1 MFFPFNAREDK
12 KNCDAWRASGNFPY
26 LCRKPEREHVMKMN
40 KLLDGAMRP
49 RATGAWEAL
58 ALLLFTVLYAG
69 IYRQDLFFRVQELS
83 LFLPGCD
90 FFVEAMGRPGG
101 ALWYAGRFLTQFF
114 HYPLVGG
121 LLLAVLLLLV
131 RWCTAS
137 LLAPVRYR
145 VLSCLPALLLLLS
158 ILRLDYQIFVSK
170 DEELLFSP
178 VLGMLGT
185 LLLLLGWRRTGR
197 RGYRLLL
204 VVLMV
209 VVGYPLLGFYALF
222 AALVAGGVE
231 TFRAGG
237 SRWVAAGTLAGM
249 LAWIAACP
257 WLYFCLAYT
266 RLNVYRIYTAGLPAP
281 ADHGNAPGN
290 TLLLAAA
297 LALVAAYAI
306 RGACRRRESAPA
318 RRPLASLL
326 CLLALLVG
334 LCFLANRDANFHA
347 LLSIQR
353 AATGGQWE
361 RVLEKARQVKHPD
374 RTISLYRN
382 VALLKQNRLCEEM
395 FTYPPG
401 DAPMPTYP
409 RLVYIAGSDLL
420 FHHGRLSHAYRWAVE
435 HLVQHGLTVDY
446 LRHMI
451 KVALLK
457 GEFALA
463 QKYVNTLGRTCFYS
477 DVADRYQLYIRQPRL
492 INDDP
497 EFRSIRGLLSH
508 PNVLGEE
515 SGALEPYLL
524 EYFRDTP
531 PASREM
537 LELAVA
543 ATLTLKDKER
553 FRALLPLYRENG
565 LKTPRHA
572 QEAALLFAHL
582 DKRGSGEIPGIDDA
596 TRGDFARL
604 LKAMELQRA
613 TAGDALVD
621 LLRRSFDR
629 TYWYYYFAVKDL
641 KTN

>member
-1 MFFPFNAREDK
+1 
-12 KNCDAWRASGNFPY
+12 
-26 LCRKPEREHVMKMN
+26 MKVK
-40 KLLDGAMRP
+40 KLLDGAIRP
-49 RATGAWEAL
+49 WTQGAWESL
-58 ALLLFTVLYAG
+58 ALLLFTVFYTG

-83 LFLPGCD
+83 LFLPD
-90 FFVEAMGRPGG
+90 RTFFVEAMGRPGG

-114 HYPLVGG
+114 HYPWVGS
-121 LLLAVLLLLV
+121 LLLAALLLLI
-131 RWCTAS
+131 RWCTAI
-137 LLAPVRYR
+137 LLAPLRYR

-158 ILRLDYQIFVSK
+158 LLRLDYQIFVSK

-178 VLGMLGT
+178 ALGMLGA
-185 LLLLLGWRRTGR
+185 LLLLLGWRRVGR
-197 RGYRLLL
+197 RGYRLLY
-204 VVLMV
+204 VALMAL
-209 VVGYPLLGFYALF
+209 VGYPLLGFYALF
-222 AALVAGGVE
+222 AALVAGGIE
-231 TFRAGG
+231 AFRSGG
-237 SRWVAAGTLAGM
+237 GRWVAAGTFAGIW
-249 LAWIAACP
+249 AWIAACP
-257 WLYFCLAYT
+257 WLYFCFAYT
-266 RLNVYRIYTAGLPAP
+266 RLNVYRIYTTGLPSP

-290 TLLLAAA
+290 TLLLAVA

-306 RGACRRRESAPA
+306 RGACRRRENDPA

-334 LCFLANRDANFHA
+334 LFFLSNRDANFHA

-353 AATGGQWE
+353 ASAGGKWE
-361 RVLEKARQVKHPD
+361 RVLEKAQEVERPD

-401 DAPMPTYP
+401 DAPMPAYP

-435 HLVQHGLTVDY
+435 HFVQHGLTVDY

-463 QKYVNTLGRTCFYS
+463 QKYVNTLGRTRFYS
-477 DVADRYQLYIRQPRL
+477 GVADRYQRYIGQPRL

-497 EFRSIRGLLSH
+497 EFRSIRGLFSH

-537 LELAVA
+537 LELATA
-543 ATLTLKDKER
+543 AALTLKDK
-553 FRALLPLYRENG
+553 
-565 LKTPRHA
+565 
-572 QEAALLFAHL
+572 
-582 DKRGSGEIPGIDDA
+582 
-596 TRGDFARL
+596 
-604 LKAMELQRA
+604 
-613 TAGDALVD
+613 
-621 LLRRSFDR
+621 
-629 TYWYYYFAVKDL
+629 
-641 KTN
+641 